1 MSPSRILRTENVAF
15 DNSIMKLNEKDQ
27 RLRVQIHKALDAHRE
42 IFIKKKERYEA
53 VERNFGI
60 LRRISRQQKEEFKQ
74 TLLHTK
80 EADKKLN
87 LVTSELENL
96 AKTHNILQ
104 EEFTELKKKEAFF
117 EKEVDKKI
125 NNNDDV
131 TIFKKEID
139 HYKKLSN

>member
-104 EEFTELKKKEAFF
+104 EEFKELKKKEAFF